1 MDRKFNLKLRLCAV
15 SMLAAGAMAPHSA
28 LAKKGA
34 EAQQSTSQ
42 VEELQAENT
51 RLRRQLADLQK
62 ERDALKAANEQ
73 APQHMA
79 NAHDHAHMGHDAGQE
94 GHGHDAS
101 HEAHDSSHHMEPG
114 AQMLFNPVFEG
125 ADMFHA
131 HGEGQW
137 MFSTKFMHMEM
148 GGLRDGTTD
157 VPPSQVST
165 PNTVISSTSATAAL
179 QPPTAAQRAAG
190 AVSPGASTTTVP
202 SRYPY
207 MMAPTKMP
215 MDMYMLMTMYGV
227 TDRLTLMGMTGL
239 QTSRM
244 DMIMNTNL
252 GRIDMAPMNT
262 SGLSDSELD
271 AIYKIDGHWTGTL
284 GLGIP
289 TGSINQIIEM
299 HGTPYRAPYDMQN
312 GSGTVDLKPA
322 LTYNWLSEDALW
334 NLGGQVSGVYRM
346 GKNSRGYSRGD
357 VIKAS
362 TWAQRAFGPATSWL
376 RLAFSDT
383 GRIQGHDKGID
394 LMLDPQIGNLTPDAD
409 PRNYGGQRLDALIGA
424 SYVKG
429 PFSFGVEGGAPFYQ
443 NLNGLQMKTQWL
455 LNAGFQ
461 AMY

>member
-1 MDRKFNLKLRLCAV
+1 MNRELSLKLKLCVAAT
-15 SMLAAGAMAPHSA
+15 LAAGAMAPNSA
-28 LAKKGA
+28 WAKQDTDA
-34 EAQQSTSQ
+34 AQSAQQ
-42 VEELQAENT
+42 VEALRAENA
-51 RLRRQLADLQK
+51 RLRQQLADLQK
-62 ERDALKAANEQ
+62 ERDLLKAANEQ
-73 APQHMA
+73 APLHTA
-79 NAHDHAHMGHDAGQE
+79 KAHEHAHMGHDAVQE
-94 GHGHDAS
+94 GHDHETS
-101 HEAHDSSHHMEPG
+101 HEAHGADHHMEPG
-114 AQMLFNPVFEG
+114 EQMLFNPVFEG

-131 HGEGQW
+131 HAEGMW

-157 VPPSQVST
+157 VSANHVRLPDTAVSG
-165 PNTVISSTSATAAL
+165 STSASPPP
-179 QPPTAAQRAAG
+179 QPSAAQRAGTSGQSG
-190 AVSPGASTTTVP
+190 ANSTAA

-215 MDMYMLMTMYGV
+215 MDMYMLMAMYGV
-227 TDRLTLMGMTGL
+227 TDRLTLMGMTGI

-244 DMIMNTNL
+244 DMLMTTDQ

-262 SGLSDSELD
+262 SGLGDSELD

-284 GLGIP
+284 GLSIP

-334 NLGGQVSGVYRM
+334 NLGGQISGVYHM

-357 VIKAS
+357 IIKGS
-362 TWAQRAFGPATSWL
+362 TWVQRAFGPATSWL
-376 RLAFSDT
+376 RLAFTDT
-383 GRIQGHDKGID
+383 AGIQGHDRGID
-394 LMLDPQIGNLTPDAD
+394 QMLDPRTGALTPDAD

-455 LNAGFQ
+455 FNAGFQ